1 LCLLS
6 DEEQLPNVSTLRPAR
21 ARTWE
26 LDEACAAAVDLARS
40 AAEDAAGPGQ
50 VGEHLD
56 ARAEGDR
63 VVTHLFRCTDPG
75 YVGWH
80 WAVTVARAS
89 RAKVVTVSETV
100 LLPGPDSLLAPEWV
114 PWSDRVRPGD
124 VGVGDLLPAQAEDDR
139 LAPAAGLEGDAGML
153 SWEDSEPWR
162 AWAAWDTSTTGE
174 SAPASADAEASPA
187 EPPPAPRDEGS
198 VGRARVLSAIGRD
211 ETALRWYSGE
221 HGPRSP
227 LAHAAPGPCM
237 TCGFL
242 VRLGDPLGRVFGV
255 CANEYAP
262 DDGRVVSLDHGC
274 GAHSEATIPEGA
286 REAASP
292 VIDELGYDLVDQPGT
307 SVDETVFESLDY
319 A

>member
-1 LCLLS
+1 
-6 DEEQLPNVSTLRPAR
+6 VSTLRPPR

-89 RAKVVTVSETV
+89 RAKVVTVSESV

-114 PWSDRVRPGD
+114 PWSDRVLPGD
-124 VGVGDLLPAQAEDDR
+124 VGVGDLLPAQPEDDR
-139 LAPAAGLEGDAGML
+139 LAPAVDLEGDAGVL
-153 SWEDSEPWR
+153 SWEEGEPWR
-162 AWAAWDTSTTGE
+162 AWAAWDTWTTGE
-174 SAPASADAEASPA
+174 NEGPEGDTEPDTGRDTGAAPAELPTVT
-187 EPPPAPRDEGS
+187 RDEGS
-198 VGRARVLSAIGRD
+198 VGRSRVLSAIGRD

-292 VIDELGYDLVDQPGT
+292 VIDELGYDLVDEPGA
-307 SVDETVFESLDY
+307 SVDETVFESLDH

>member
-1 LCLLS
+1 
-6 DEEQLPNVSTLRPAR
+6 VSTLRPPR
-21 ARTWE
+21 ARTSE

-50 VGEHLD
+50 VGEHLE

-89 RAKVVTVSETV
+89 RAKVVTVSESV
-100 LLPGPDSLLAPEWV
+100 LLPGADSLLAPEWV
-114 PWSDRVRPGD
+114 PWSDRVLPGD
-124 VGVGDLLPAQAEDDR
+124 VGVGDLLPAQPEDDR
-139 LAPAAGLEGDAGML
+139 LAPAVGLEGDAGVL
-153 SWEDSEPWR
+153 SWEDGEPWR
-162 AWAAWDTSTTGE
+162 AWAAWDSWTTGE
-174 SAPASADAEASPA
+174 TEAAEADTEAAPAELPTAT
-187 EPPPAPRDEGS
+187 RDEGS
-198 VGRARVLSAIGRD
+198 VGRSRVLSAIGRD

-292 VIDELGYDLVDQPGT
+292 VIDELGYDLVDEPGA
-307 SVDETVFESLDY
+307 SVDETVFESLDHP
-319 A
+319 

>member
-1 LCLLS
+1 
-6 DEEQLPNVSTLRPAR
+6 VSTLRAPR
-21 ARTWE
+21 SRTWD

-40 AAEDAAGPGQ
+40 AAEDVAGPDG
-50 VGEHLD
+50 VGEHLE

-63 VVTHLFRCTDPG
+63 VVTHLFRCADPA
-75 YVGWH
+75 YAGWH
-80 WAVTVARAS
+80 WAVTVARAA
-89 RAKVVTVSETV
+89 RAKVVTVSESV
-100 LLPGPDSLLAPEWV
+100 LLPGPESLLAPEWV
-114 PWSDRVRPGD
+114 PWRERVRPGD
-124 VGVGDLLPAQAEDDR
+124 VGVGDLLPAEADDER
-139 LAPAAGLEGDAGML
+139 LVPAAVLEGDDGL
-153 SWEDSEPWR
+153 VDWDDSEPWR
-162 AWAAWDTSTTGE
+162 AWSAWDAWLAGETAQAAEDAVAPPAELPAARWDDDSTT
-174 SAPASADAEASPA
+174 
-187 EPPPAPRDEGS
+187 
-198 VGRARVLSAIGRD
+198 VGRSRVLSAIGRD

-221 HGPRSP
+221 HGPHSP

-274 GAHSEATIPEGA
+274 GAHSEATSAEGA

-292 VIDELGYDLVDQPGT
+292 VIDELGYDIVDQPGA
-307 SVDETVFESLDY
+307 SVDETVFETLDH